1 MPAKS
6 GAQRNGEEFMSSE
19 HAADITARLDRL
31 PQSPYIWRL
40 VVLIS
45 LGGCFELYD
54 LLMTGYIS
62 PGLIK
67 AGIFSGSGRWFGL
80 PDQAFFASVTF
91 AGLFV
96 GTILFAQIADRFGRR
111 SVFVFSLLW
120 YAAATFIMAL
130 QNTSLGIDIWRFIAG
145 VGVGVEL
152 VTIDTYI
159 AELVPKRSRGRTFA
173 INQAIQFAA
182 VPIAAILSWLL
193 IDSAPLG
200 ISGWR
205 WVAFLPVVGALLV
218 WWIRLSVPESP
229 RWLAQQDRTA
239 EAEAVISAIE
249 AKVAAETHAPLPP
262 PEPAIVESG
271 SANFS
276 EIWQPP
282 YRSRTIMLSV
292 FNFFQTIGFY
302 GFGNWVP
309 ALIAAQGIT
318 LTKSTGYAAAIA
330 IAYPFGPL
338 ICSVFADKIERKW
351 QIVMAACGTAVFG
364 LLFWQGA
371 HSGPVVLIGLGV
383 LITFCNNLL
392 SYAYHAYQAELFP
405 TRVRARAVGFV
416 YSFSRLSTVF
426 TSLMIGFVLTAFGTG
441 GVFGFIALAMV
452 VVMISIG
459 VFGPNTN
466 GRALEEISAG
476 GAAGSQTPALAG
488 IARSM

>member
-1 MPAKS
+1 
-6 GAQRNGEEFMSSE
+6 MSSE
-19 HAADITARLDRL
+19 HAATITARLDRL

-40 VVLIS
+40 VILIS

-62 PGLIK
+62 PALIK
-67 AGIFSGSGRWFGL
+67 AGIFSSGGQGWFGL

-91 AGLFV
+91 AGLFF
-96 GTILFAQIADRFGRR
+96 GTIIFAQIADNYGRR
-111 SVFVFSLLW
+111 SIFVFALLW
-120 YAAATFIMAL
+120 YAAATLIMAL
-130 QNTSLGIDIWRFIAG
+130 QSTSLSIFIWRFIAG

-159 AELVPKRSRGRTFA
+159 AELVPKRVRGRTFA

-193 IDSAPLG
+193 IDAAPLG

-205 WVAFLPVVGALLV
+205 WVAFVPVVGALLV

-229 RWLAQQDRTA
+229 RWLAQQGRAT

-249 AKVAAETHAPLPP
+249 AKVAAETHAPLPA
-262 PEPAIVESG
+262 PEPAVVETG
-271 SANFS
+271 SARFS
-276 EIWQPP
+276 EIFQPP
-282 YRSRTIMLSV
+282 YRGRTIMLSV

-309 ALIAAQGIT
+309 ALIAAMGIT

-330 IAYPFGPL
+330 IAYPIGPL

-364 LLFWQGA
+364 LLFWKSAQLA
-371 HSGPVVLIGLGV
+371 PALLIGLGV
-383 LITFCNNLL
+383 LITFSNNLL

-405 TRVRARAVGFV
+405 TRVRATAVGFV

-426 TSLMIGFVLTAFGTG
+426 TSLMIGFFLTNFGTG
-441 GVFGFIALAMV
+441 GVFGFIALAMI

-466 GRALEEISAG
+466 GLALEEISARTPDSAPG
-476 GAAGSQTPALAG
+476 RPLAAHGT
-488 IARSM
+488 

>member
-1 MPAKS
+1 
-6 GAQRNGEEFMSSE
+6 MSSE
-19 HAADITARLDRL
+19 HAANITARLDRL

-40 VVLIS
+40 VILIS

-54 LLMTGYIS
+54 LLMTAYIS
-62 PGLIK
+62 PGLVK
-67 AGIFSGSGRWFGL
+67 AGIFSPGAQGWFGL

-111 SVFVFSLLW
+111 SIFVFSLLW

-130 QNTSLGIDIWRFIAG
+130 QNTSLGIDTWRFIAG

-159 AELVPKRSRGRTFA
+159 AELVPKSSRGRTFA
-173 INQAIQFAA
+173 INQAIQFGA
-182 VPIAAILSWLL
+182 VPIVAILSWLL
-193 IDSAPLG
+193 IDAAPLG
-200 ISGWR
+200 IAGWR
-205 WVAFLPVVGALLV
+205 WVAFVPVIGALAV
-218 WWIRLSVPESP
+218 WWIRLAVPESP
-229 RWLAQQDRTA
+229 RWLAQRDRIT
-239 EAEAVISAIE
+239 EAEAVMSAIE
-249 AKVAAETHAPLPP
+249 AKVAAETKAPLPP
-262 PEPAIVESG
+262 PAPAVIEAGLAS
-271 SANFS
+271 FS
-276 EIWQPP
+276 EIWKPP
-282 YRSRTIMLSV
+282 YRGRTIMLSI

-309 ALIAAQGIT
+309 ALIAAQGVT

-338 ICSVFADKIERKW
+338 LCSLFADKIERKW

-364 LLFWQGA
+364 LLFWQSA
-371 HSGPVVLIGLGV
+371 HSAPVILIGLGV
-383 LITFCNNLL
+383 LITVSNNLL

-426 TSLMIGFVLTAFGTG
+426 TSLMVGFILTQFGTG
-441 GVFGFIALAMV
+441 GVFGFIALAMI

-459 VFGPNTN
+459 VFGPRTN
-466 GRALEEISAG
+466 GLALEEISAG
-476 GAAGSQTPALAG
+476 GDAAPQARPLAS
-488 IARSM
+488 AAQSP